1 MSNIPADLM
10 FTSSH
15 EWIKDEGDDTVTIGI
30 TDHAQELLGDLVFV
44 ELPEIGDVIE
54 TGGEAGAVE
63 SVKAASDIY
72 SPVSGEVIEINED
85 LVDSPELVNEQPYDN
100 GWIYKMK
107 LNNVSEIEGLL
118 DAEAYSDVVES
129 EDH

>member
-15 EWIKDEGDDTVTIGI
+15 EWVRDEGDDTVTIGI

-44 ELPEIGDVIE
+44 ELPDIGDVIE
-54 TGGEAGAVE
+54 TGGEAGVVE

-72 SPVSGEVIEINED
+72 SPVTGEVIEINED

-100 GWIYKMK
+100 GWIYKIK
-107 LNNVSEIEGLL
+107 LSNSSEMDDLL
-118 DAEAYSDVVES
+118 DAEAYSEFVES

>member
-15 EWIKDEGDDTVTIGI
+15 EWVRDEGDDTVTIGI

-44 ELPEIGDVIE
+44 ELPDIGDVIE
-54 TGGEAGAVE
+54 TGGEAGVVE

-72 SPVSGEVIEINED
+72 SPVTGEVIEINED

-100 GWIYKMK
+100 GWIYKIK
-107 LNNVSEIEGLL
+107 LSNSSEMDDLL
-118 DAEAYSDVVES
+118 DAEAYSEVVES